1 MEESNTMATLHINV
15 SGRPE
20 ISGTI
25 PMPLKGTT
33 TYTCPLGVFSITP
46 ILDVGPGGPRPPISG
61 SFSISP
67 VPEDYGTVSF
77 TGTYVSRG
85 GGKGSG
91 GINWSGGHPRGPQ
104 EGTDTWTSDTT
115 TPDPKRHSRKDKAKA
130 KGQGY

>member
-25 PMPLKGTT
+25 PMPLRGTT
-33 TYTCPLGVFSITP
+33 TYSCPLGVFPITP
-46 ILDVGPGGPRPPISG
+46 ILDITGGGSKPPISG
-61 SFSISP
+61 SFSISA
-67 VPEDYGTVSF
+67 VPEDYGTVAF

-91 GINWSGGHPRGPQ
+91 GVNWSGPRGRQ
-104 EGTDTWTSDTT
+104 DGTDTWTSDTT
-115 TPDPKRHSRKDKAKA
+115 TPVPKRQSKDKAKA